1 MTEQKQVV
9 GRNPKLITERLFPD
23 DTISRYQQGACERFF
38 WYRLCRQPQTPAV
51 LLRPY
56 SNSPNTKRYNQDQGN
71 TQRSA

>member
-23 DTISRYQQGACERFF
+23 DTIGRYQKGACGRFLD
-38 WYRLCRQPQTPAV
+38 RLCRQPQTPAV

-56 SNSPNTKRYNQDQGN
+56 SNSPNTKRYNQHQGK
-71 TQRSA
+71 TQRST

>member
-23 DTISRYQQGACERFF
+23 DTIRAPADAFLDQ
-38 WYRLCRQPQTPAV
+38 LCRQPQTSAV

-56 SNSPNTKRYNQDQGN
+56 SNSPNTKRYNQHQGK
-71 TQRSA
+71 THRST

>member
-38 WYRLCRQPQTPAV
+38 GTGYAASPK
-51 LLRPY
+51 LLR
-56 SNSPNTKRYNQDQGN
+56 
-71 TQRSA
+71 